1 MARRVRAFS
10 LESTVAAKSAGS
22 GYPLGALRPGATIAA
37 DCSIATG
44 TINNAM
50 DTLFRIVAASQW
62 EQALAS
68 GWVPRCAADERCN
81 RIHLNERRDVE
92 RVAALWFSPQERPL
106 ALRHRLVP
114 ITREIAE
121 ASDVKEFVARYTAM
135 LERELDQ
142 PVGRTEA
149 PLDGREREV
158 RTGETN
164 LGDFVADV
172 MRERLG
178 ADLALPVLPAGG
190 CWS

>member
-81 RIHLNERRDVE
+81 RIHLNECRDVE
-92 RVAALWFSPQERPL
+92 RVAALWFSSQERPL
-106 ALRHRLVP
+106 AL
-114 ITREIAE
+114 
-121 ASDVKEFVARYTAM
+121 
-135 LERELDQ
+135 ELDVTSVASSLRWE
-142 PVGRTEA
+142 PRADEPLETWPNLHIGNI
-149 PLDGREREV
+149 PLDIV
-158 RTGETN
+158 VAVHV
-164 LGDFVADV
+164 LVAD
-172 MRERLG
+172 G
-178 ADLALPVLPAGG
+178 AGG
-190 CWS
+190 FRC